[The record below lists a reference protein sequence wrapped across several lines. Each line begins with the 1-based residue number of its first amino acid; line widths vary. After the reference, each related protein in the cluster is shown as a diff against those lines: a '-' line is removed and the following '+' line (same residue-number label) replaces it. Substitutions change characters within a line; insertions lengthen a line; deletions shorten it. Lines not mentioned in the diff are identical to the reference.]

1 MGLAFKPGIYYKEV
15 KHTAILDRDDH
26 AYYWIFLSTGRTF
39 NTYEWYI
46 ASKGKHFIVW
56 KNYYYD
62 EKNSP
67 VIITKRKQIKKIWA
81 FRKIKNTL
89 REEFYKED

>member
-1 MGLAFKPGIYYKEV
+1 MPKSFIYHKET
-15 KHTAILDRDDH
+15 KHTGILDRD
-26 AYYWIFLSTGRTF
+26 AYGYYWIFLSTGRVF

-46 ASKGKHFIVW
+46 ASKGKYFIVW

-62 EKNSP
+62 EEDSP

-81 FRKIKNTL
+81 FYKRKYLI
-89 REEFYKED
+89 REEYYG